1 MGNRFPMKPENLHKT
16 VTMVLD
22 GMRHLVEEHCFILGS
37 PAFPSSQNPYPT
49 RLSEILTDAHGGWIF
64 TRHPEG
70 QKVKGENLRVVFRF
84 S

>member
-1 MGNRFPMKPENLHKT
+1 MGKGFPLKPENLRKT
-16 VTMVLD
+16 VVMVLD
-22 GMRHLVEEHCFILGS
+22 GVRHLVEEHCFNLES

-49 RLSEILTDAHGGWIF
+49 RLSEILTDAHRGWIF